1 VAPEAAPDEAAQ
13 AWERA
18 YLRFETPEEELRK
31 FQGRLSRLGVTA
43 WPKDSRVVE
52 AFCGRGSGLVALSR
66 AGFSRLTGVD
76 LSPRLLRRYA
86 GPARVLAADCRALPL
101 GSASQDA
108 VIVQGGLHH
117 LPAIPADLVA
127 FLDEVVRVLRPG
139 GRFATVEPWDTPFL
153 RLVHRVCGLSLAR
166 RLWGRLD
173 SLAEMIERE
182 RPVYHDWLA
191 AGPDVLAELR
201 RRFEVERCV
210 RAWGKLEFVGR
221 LERAAP
227 SARGATP

>member
-1 VAPEAAPDEAAQ
+1 VDGDAQ

-31 FQGRLSRLGVTA
+31 FAARLRRLGVAA
-43 WPKDSRVVE
+43 WPRDARVVE
-52 AFCGRGSGLVALSR
+52 AFCGRGSGLLALSQ
-66 AGFSRLTGVD
+66 AGFTRLTGVD
-76 LSPRLLRRYA
+76 LSLRLLRRYS
-86 GPARVLAADCRALPL
+86 GPARVLAADCRQLPL
-101 GSASQDA
+101 ASGSQDL

-127 FLDEVVRVLRPG
+127 FLDEVSRVLRPG

-153 RLVHRVCGLSLAR
+153 RLVHATCHLPLAR

-182 RPVYHDWLA
+182 RPTYHHWLA
-191 AGPDVLAELR
+191 SGPGVLAELR
-201 RRFEVERCV
+201 RRFALEHCV

-221 LERAAP
+221 QD
-227 SARGATP
+227 GA